1 MDMQERTAEEV
12 NKGRWMQ
19 ARIETRARSRRRMRR
34 SGRERK
40 AQTWVRLS
48 GFSEYNSISGC

>member
-1 MDMQERTAEEV
+1 
-12 NKGRWMQ
+12 MQ
-19 ARIETRARSRRRMRR
+19 ARIERRAGRMRRRMRRR

-48 GFSEYNSISGC
+48 GFSGYNSIS